1 MKTVTDVNTVNQ
13 LLTYSKQAEA
23 GIHQK
28 AIQML
33 LGAGNNKK
41 QDSLSISD
49 AARGFSKQSIAA
61 LIDKNANIS
70 NSELAYYFANYNN
83 SSAILD
89 AINFGENVSCG
100 YNSDFKEYGVIS
112 FDLNGSRQVVPNYA
126 VPKMNTSTMSG
137 ICAANNSLVLSNKSY
152 YAWTTSSGG
161 KYTWTVNNGRIGWAA
176 SESLLAENTNQ
187 KGTNYKWEMR
197 KASNILSDLA
207 QGKSVWG
214 YLYSNEE
221 VLSVCE
227 KVGISPGFFSI
238 DAGAGKHTYLLQES
252 GKTINVDAKIKQ
264 LNDINWIEIGYK
276 EGDTFSVYGK
286 EYAIDSSGHINVS
299 AEDEFTS
306 TEIKYPSTGSW
317 ASGQNNNYDRAS
329 DFWLTNIVYLRLKE
343 LELGYT
349 IPQQISLKAG
359 IKRFRVYFSGT
370 NLITFDNIDI
380 VDPEIDIANGVTYP
394 PTKLVSIGFNATF

>member
-70 NSELAYYFANYNN
+70 NSELDYYFANYNN

-214 YLYSNEE
+214 VS
-221 VLSVCE
+221 
-227 KVGISPGFFSI
+227 
-238 DAGAGKHTYLLQES
+238 LQ
-252 GKTINVDAKIKQ
+252 Q
-264 LNDINWIEIGYK
+264 
-276 EGDTFSVYGK
+276 
-286 EYAIDSSGHINVS
+286 
-299 AEDEFTS
+299 
-306 TEIKYPSTGSW
+306 
-317 ASGQNNNYDRAS
+317 
-329 DFWLTNIVYLRLKE
+329 
-343 LELGYT
+343 
-349 IPQQISLKAG
+349 
-359 IKRFRVYFSGT
+359 
-370 NLITFDNIDI
+370 
-380 VDPEIDIANGVTYP
+380 
-394 PTKLVSIGFNATF
+394 

>member
-1 MKTVTDVNTVNQ
+1 MICWTNCSICLAFNVEKGFGIIMRTVTDVNTVNQ

-152 YAWTTSSGG
+152 YSWTTSSGG

-187 KGTNYKWEMR
+187 KGTN
-197 KASNILSDLA
+197 
-207 QGKSVWG
+207 
-214 YLYSNEE
+214 
-221 VLSVCE
+221 
-227 KVGISPGFFSI
+227 
-238 DAGAGKHTYLLQES
+238 
-252 GKTINVDAKIKQ
+252 
-264 LNDINWIEIGYK
+264 
-276 EGDTFSVYGK
+276 
-286 EYAIDSSGHINVS
+286 
-299 AEDEFTS
+299 
-306 TEIKYPSTGSW
+306 
-317 ASGQNNNYDRAS
+317 
-329 DFWLTNIVYLRLKE
+329 
-343 LELGYT
+343 
-349 IPQQISLKAG
+349 
-359 IKRFRVYFSGT
+359 
-370 NLITFDNIDI
+370 
-380 VDPEIDIANGVTYP
+380 
-394 PTKLVSIGFNATF
+394 

>member
-89 AINFGENVSCG
+89 AINFGKNVSCG

-187 KGTNYKWEMR
+187 KEQII
-197 KASNILSDLA
+197 S
-207 QGKSVWG
+207 GKCVRQAISCLIWHR
-214 YLYSNEE
+214 ER
-221 VLSVCE
+221 VCG
-227 KVGISPGFFSI
+227 GISTAMRRYCPSVRKSGF
-238 DAGAGKHTYLLQES
+238 LR
-252 GKTINVDAKIKQ
+252 
-264 LNDINWIEIGYK
+264 
-276 EGDTFSVYGK
+276 
-286 EYAIDSSGHINVS
+286 DS
-299 AEDEFTS
+299 F
-306 TEIKYPSTGSW
+306 
-317 ASGQNNNYDRAS
+317 
-329 DFWLTNIVYLRLKE
+329 L
-343 LELGYT
+343 
-349 IPQQISLKAG
+349 
-359 IKRFRVYFSGT
+359 
-370 NLITFDNIDI
+370 
-380 VDPEIDIANGVTYP
+380 
-394 PTKLVSIGFNATF
+394 

>member
-1 MKTVTDVNTVNQ
+1 MTDVNTVNQ

-61 LIDKNANIS
+61 LIGKNANIS

-137 ICAANNSLVLSNKSY
+137 ICAANNSLVLSNKNY
-152 YAWTTSSGG
+152 YSWTTSSGS

-221 VLSVCE
+221 VKYGLERGIQDSRKHGRSHQDSADHNYEE
-227 KVGISPGFFSI
+227 KQKAIKIADEQLATKQAQNDGL
-238 DAGAGKHTYLLQES
+238 DETQRTLT
-252 GKTINVDAKIKQ
+252 KTIVKKMDAMDEADFRFQ
-264 LNDINWIEIGYK
+264 NYK
-276 EGDTFSVYGK
+276 RNKNMES
-286 EYAIDSSGHINVS
+286 IQ
-299 AEDEFTS
+299 TS
-306 TEIKYPSTGSW
+306 
-317 ASGQNNNYDRAS
+317 
-329 DFWLTNIVYLRLKE
+329 
-343 LELGYT
+343 
-349 IPQQISLKAG
+349 
-359 IKRFRVYFSGT
+359 
-370 NLITFDNIDI
+370 
-380 VDPEIDIANGVTYP
+380 
-394 PTKLVSIGFNATF
+394 